1 MKAVSVVRTAT
12 IKRQTEFIH
21 KIHPYLSVTAS
32 VIAWTVQKTVD
43 SVLTGQSDGCLAFKH
58 SEPRLP
64 FKDNAKD
71 QLE

>member
-21 KIHPYLSVTAS
+21 KIHPCLSVTAS

-43 SVLTGQSDGCLAFKH
+43 SVLTGQSDGCLAF
-58 SEPRLP
+58 
-64 FKDNAKD
+64 
-71 QLE
+71 